1 MDKSA
6 VKQPILAYLEQQ
18 RIPFIDVGMGVYA
31 KNDSLYGV
39 LRVATGTPA
48 SYAVLRQNARVP
60 LSDGA
65 GDEYS
70 SNIQIADLNAL
81 NAMLAIVKWKKLFGF
96 YGDLEREHFSTY
108 TLDGNT
114 VTNEDAA

>member
-1 MDKSA
+1 MG
-6 VKQPILAYLEQQ
+6 I
-18 RIPFIDVGMGVYA
+18 GVYA

-39 LRVATGTPA
+39 LRVATGTPV
-48 SYAVLRQNARVP
+48 SYVVLRQNARVP
-60 LSDGA
+60 FSDGVED
-65 GDEYS
+65 GYS

-81 NAMLAIVKWKKLFGF
+81 NAMLAVVKWKKLFGF

-114 VTNEDAA
+114 VTNEDTA

>member
-1 MDKSA
+1 
-6 VKQPILAYLEQQ
+6 
-18 RIPFIDVGMGVYA
+18 MGVYA

-39 LRVATGTPA
+39 LRVATGTPT
-48 SYAVLRQNARVP
+48 SYAVLRQHARVP
-60 LSDGA
+60 FSDA
-65 GDEYS
+65 TEDEYS

-81 NAMLAIVKWKKLFGF
+81 NAMLAVVRWKKLFGF